1 MVSSSSF
8 ISLHLHL
15 GVYTSIFFSIFLFL
29 LSVSTPGSASPS
41 ASTSVLYDYSHQN
54 QRGEVFGKTEL
65 FYRGRIG
72 TQHRSLYNYKKKKCN
87 ESPKKIKNINV
98 HTERKRQ
105 TILSLFGKEKENYFK
120 HLHLN
125 QYNNIIKKNNNLN
138 GYNNLPFFLLRPQK
152 SFSFC
157 HLSSRSYFQRGYSY
171 RRDYYSRNQ
180 QQQETMIKLRASSI
194 DEWER
199 EKRSDERDYF
209 KIESESKT
217 MNFGI
222 HDQVQVQL
230 DHHPSELMKYMAKN
244 PERIIYAAWE
254 EDLIQ
259 ESKANDKNFTLKQKK
274 NNLEDEVIN
283 VKGYY
288 RILTP
293 KVKFIRWEFQ
303 PCLDMVVYTDDKNHL
318 VLQSQSWEVGNKQ
331 TIAGVDQDL
340 IKAFDIEIK
349 CKLYVDGY
357 ENGEKNIQ
365 STDLRGDMLFFMSG
379 KLPLVLRLTP
389 NIIIRK
395 AATLVN
401 NTIMSYAKRRF
412 MDNIVADFE
421 GWKKEQVQ

>member
-1 MVSSSSF
+1 MPFSHNQSFRESSTYKKHQLKSIAKISSKVISRKRRQLPMPMSPSQFSASFPSSATSLYPPKLFACVNSKNSDKNLNRFLYQKYPHVHHSKFFSRKRNGYSLLSPSSSS
-8 ISLHLHL
+8 
-15 GVYTSIFFSIFLFL
+15 
-29 LSVSTPGSASPS
+29 
-41 ASTSVLYDYSHQN
+41 
-54 QRGEVFGKTEL
+54 
-65 FYRGRIG
+65 
-72 TQHRSLYNYKKKKCN
+72 
-87 ESPKKIKNINV
+87 
-98 HTERKRQ
+98 
-105 TILSLFGKEKENYFK
+105 
-120 HLHLN
+120 
-125 QYNNIIKKNNNLN
+125 
-138 GYNNLPFFLLRPQK
+138 PFFLLRPIK

-157 HLSSRSYFQRGYSY
+157 QLSVTSPFLRGYKTESFF
-171 RRDYYSRNQ
+171 
-180 QQQETMIKLRASSI
+180 QQESMIRLRASSI

-199 EKRSDERDYF
+199 EKASDERDYF
-209 KIESESKT
+209 KIESKTKT

-254 EDLIQ
+254 EDLI
-259 ESKANDKNFTLKQKK
+259 EKSKPNDKNWQEK
-274 NNLEDEVIN
+274 NNKMKNEAIDI
-283 VKGYY
+283 KGYY

-303 PCLDMVVYTDDKNHL
+303 PCLDMVVYTDDQNHL

-331 TIAGVDQDL
+331 TITGVDQDL

-357 ENGEKNIQ
+357 GAEKMSTE

-421 GWKKEQVQ
+421 GWKREQVR